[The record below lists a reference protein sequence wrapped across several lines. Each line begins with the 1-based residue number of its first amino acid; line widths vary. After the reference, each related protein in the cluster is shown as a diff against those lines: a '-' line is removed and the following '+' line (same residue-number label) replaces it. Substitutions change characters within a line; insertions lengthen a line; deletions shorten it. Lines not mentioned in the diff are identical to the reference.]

1 MNIIRLAKN
10 SDLLIHDSTFESA
23 AGARARDYG
32 HSTST
37 EAAKIAKRCKAR
49 KLALFHISAKYE
61 DATPL
66 LIQARRVFRQT
77 VLARDMDT
85 IYLS

>member
-1 MNIIRLAKN
+1 MD
-10 SDLLIHDSTFESA
+10 SDLLIHDSTFDDA
-23 AGARARDYG
+23 AKLKARNYG

-37 EAAKIAKRCKAR
+37 EAAKIAKKCKAR

-66 LIQARRVFRQT
+66 LIQARKVFRKTILVQ
-77 VLARDMDT
+77 DMDT
-85 IYLS
+85 IYVS